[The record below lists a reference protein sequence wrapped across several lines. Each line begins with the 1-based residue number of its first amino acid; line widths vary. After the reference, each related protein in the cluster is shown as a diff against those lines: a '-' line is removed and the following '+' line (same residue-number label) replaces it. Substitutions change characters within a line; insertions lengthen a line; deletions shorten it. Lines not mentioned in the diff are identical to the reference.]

1 MYDRQHDSI
10 MNERNG
16 KDVFF
21 VVFGKVGYF
30 FLGNLFIVFVH
41 ALFIRKGF
49 LGLIGASK
57 GGYQR
62 LF

>member
-1 MYDRQHDSI
+1 
-10 MNERNG
+10 MNEME
-16 KDVFF
+16 KMFF
-21 VVFGKVGYF
+21 LLLYFGKVGYF